1 MTIPPPIRSQWVWSL
16 GKSLGTCAMAAIG
29 VVLRFLDHFPVK
41 KKQIRVITDVH
52 MVNTRD
58 CHVKKDL
65 LLTGLDSHFSGQCT
79 KFND

>member
-1 MTIPPPIRSQWVWSL
+1 
-16 GKSLGTCAMAAIG
+16 MAAIG